1 MPLWYLCVL
10 RYCLKEEQAFRNK
23 KLIYPAIHVEFPR
36 KSTCFPLFKELGY
49 SLEPHIAIRL
59 CKVSKASTA

>member
-23 KLIYPAIHVEFPR
+23 KIDLPGNSR
-36 KSTCFPLFKELGY
+36 G
-49 SLEPHIAIRL
+49 IAE
-59 CKVSKASTA
+59 